1 MRYEKIETTR
11 LLGVIALIGF
21 LSLSSFLAK
30 SSATSNATLP
40 ETGSGANA
48 SQFQNSTLLGTSIE
62 CCTPILLA
70 PIATSGNNVYLAW
83 TGNDT
88 GHPEVF
94 FRASSDNAQTFADK
108 INLSNTP
115 DVDSIDMQIAASG
128 TNVYVS
134 WWENHENGTRMPFFR
149 ASDDNGQTFG
159 PVLSPSED
167 GPLPTETPIAVESD
181 ISTGY

>member
-1 MRYEKIETTR
+1 MRCEKIEMSR
-11 LLGVIALIGF
+11 LLGVLAVVGF
-21 LSLSSFLAK
+21 LTLTSFVAK
-30 SSATSNATLP
+30 SGATSNATFP

-48 SQFQNSTLLGTSIE
+48 SQIQNSTLLGTSIV

-94 FRASSDNAQTFADK
+94 FRASSDNGQTFSDK

-115 DVDSIDMQIAASG
+115 EVDSIDVQIAASG
-128 TNVYVS
+128 THVYTT

-149 ASDDNGQTFG
+149 ASNDNGQTFG
-159 PVLSPSED
+159 PVLSPSES
-167 GPLPTETPIAVESD
+167 GPLPAETTMTIESD
-181 ISTGY
+181 ISSGY